1 KKSYHGVA
9 MGATSATGIPEFHK
23 FTTSIAPDFYYVDS
37 SVEALQEMIDTEGA
51 DSIAAFISEPVQGSG
66 GVNIPSEGYFEQDRK
81 STRLNSSHVSTSYA
95 VFCLRK
101 KMDDCNHERKRNRH
115 SAVLRA

>member
-1 KKSYHGVA
+1 EKKKIIPRKKSYHGVA

-51 DSIAAFISEPVQGSG
+51 DSIAAFISEPAQGSG
-66 GVNIPSEGYFEQDRK
+66 GVNIPSEGYFEPVKK
-81 STRLNSSHVSTSYA
+81 SREETVILFIS
-95 VFCLRK
+95 
-101 KMDDCNHERKRNRH
+101 EE
-115 SAVLRA
+115 VLARSVR

>member
-1 KKSYHGVA
+1 KYTDFKKMIQYCKVNGKPEKKKIISRKKSNHEVA

-37 SVEALQEMIDTEGA
+37 TVEALQEMIDTEGA

-66 GVNIPSEGYFEQDRK
+66 GVNIPSEGYFEQ
-81 STRLNSSHVSTSYA
+81 V
-95 VFCLRK
+95 K
-101 KMDDCNHERKRNRH
+101 KICEENDI
-115 SAVLRA
+115 

>member
-1 KKSYHGVA
+1 ILTLRHYIHHVSTFLYHQLSHSHPLDRLSFPTRRSSDLKPEKKKIISRKKSYHGVA

-51 DSIAAFISEPVQGSG
+51 DSIAAFISEPVQG
-66 GVNIPSEGYFEQDRK
+66 
-81 STRLNSSHVSTSYA
+81 
-95 VFCLRK
+95 
-101 KMDDCNHERKRNRH
+101 
-115 SAVLRA
+115 

>member
-1 KKSYHGVA
+1 
-9 MGATSATGIPEFHK
+9 ATSATGIPEFHK

-66 GVNIPSEGYFEQDRK
+66 GVNIPSEGYFEQVKKICEENDILFISDK
-81 STRLNSSHVSTSYA
+81 SEEHTSELQSRFDLVCRL
-95 VFCLRK
+95 LL
-101 KMDDCNHERKRNRH
+101 E
-115 SAVLRA
+115 